1 MTPVPAGW
9 MTRVTALLGGC
20 RRCTRTSKIAALCA
34 WVGAFAALL
43 LLRSTAVALAAALLA
58 TALTG
63 LWIAHLLAHASRG
76 TLASMLRQF
85 GAEPQ
90 EARSIIEALRLPD
103 ERGASRGT
111 RLQEG
116 EALSVQRGERPDRP
130 GFRLT
135 RIVVANDQGVIAA
148 VGLTAG
154 GAYTALDPASIEA
167 EAASSS

>member
-1 MTPVPAGW
+1 MTPVPAGL
-9 MTRVTALLGGC
+9 MTRVTALFGGC

-34 WVGAFAALL
+34 WIGALAALL

-58 TALTG
+58 TALTA
-63 LWIAHLLAHASRG
+63 LWIAHLIAHASRG

-90 EARSIIEALRLPD
+90 EARAIIAALRLPED
-103 ERGASRGT
+103 AGRGRGG
-111 RLQEG
+111 RLKQG
-116 EALSVQRGERPDRP
+116 EALSVQRAERPGRP

-135 RIVVANDQGVIAA
+135 RIVIANEQGVVAA

-154 GAYTALDPASIEA
+154 GAYAALEPASL
-167 EAASSS
+167 EAATSS